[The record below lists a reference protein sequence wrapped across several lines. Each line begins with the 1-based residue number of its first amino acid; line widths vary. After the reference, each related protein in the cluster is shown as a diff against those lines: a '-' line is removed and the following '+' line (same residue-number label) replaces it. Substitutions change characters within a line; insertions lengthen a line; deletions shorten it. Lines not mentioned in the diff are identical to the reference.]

1 MVARFSEQFGMA
13 PFQEIY
19 ESHQHLVYNL
29 CLNYLQNKHDA
40 EEAAQ
45 DVFVKIH
52 HKMLGFREKAS
63 IKTWIYRITVNH
75 CLDVIQAK
83 KRQKRFGALLPF
95 FDDNNKSRTEP
106 PDFDHPGVLLE
117 DRESLQI
124 LFGKINQLPEN
135 QKTAIILKH
144 LDDLPQRQIAE
155 IMQISE
161 KAVESLLMRAKSN
174 LEKKLNNY

>member
-1 MVARFSEQFGMA
+1 MA
-13 PFQEIY
+13 SFLEVY
-19 ESHQHLVYNL
+19 EKHQHLVFNL

-52 HKMLGFREKAS
+52 QKMIDFREKAS
-63 IKTWIYRITVNH
+63 YKTWIYRITVNH
-75 CLDVIQAK
+75 CLDILRSRQ
-83 KRQKRFGALLPF
+83 RQKRFGFLLSF
-95 FDDNNKSRTEP
+95 FDERNESHTEF

-135 QKTAIILKH
+135 QRTALILKH
-144 LDDLPQRQIAE
+144 LDDLPQREIAE
-155 IMQISE
+155 IMQVSE

-174 LEKKLNNY
+174 LNKKLNNV

>member
-1 MVARFSEQFGMA
+1 MARFSEQFGMA
-13 PFQEIY
+13 PFLDIY
-19 ESHQHLVYNL
+19 EKHQHLVFNL

-52 HKMLGFREKAS
+52 QKMVNFREAAS
-63 IKTWIYRITVNH
+63 IRTWIYRITVNH
-75 CLDVIQAK
+75 CLDVQRAR
-83 KRQKRFGALLPF
+83 KRQKRFGILRSF
-95 FDDNNKSRTEP
+95 FDENNEKRTDP

-135 QKTAIILKH
+135 QRTALLLKH
-144 LDDLPQRQIAE
+144 LDDLPQREIAE

-174 LEKKLNNY
+174 LNKKLNNV